1 LAKEKP
7 VNKRQSAGGRKGA
20 KKRWADV
27 SPEERS
33 SLMKAAAESRWGPK
47 KKAAP
52 KNSYAAGLAQIRWSK
67 LTPKE
72 RKEELARVRDGKRK
86 TKE

>member
-1 LAKEKP
+1 
-7 VNKRQSAGGRKGA
+7 
-20 KKRWADV
+20 
-27 SPEERS
+27 
-33 SLMKAAAESRWGPK
+33 MKAAAESRWGPK

-52 KNSYAAGLAQIRWSK
+52 KNSYAAGLAQIRWGK